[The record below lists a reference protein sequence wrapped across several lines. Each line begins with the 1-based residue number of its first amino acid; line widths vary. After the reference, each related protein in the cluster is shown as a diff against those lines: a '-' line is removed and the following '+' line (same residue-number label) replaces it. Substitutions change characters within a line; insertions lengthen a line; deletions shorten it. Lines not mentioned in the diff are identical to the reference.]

1 MDTLGRHLLAE
12 YHGCDPSVLDD
23 LNRVENLM
31 NEAAVA
37 AKATVVQSAFHLFR
51 PQGVSGVV
59 IVQES
64 HLSIHT
70 WPELGYAAVDFYTCG
85 DCEPEQAHAWLA
97 RALKAQRC
105 DLMVVERGLRDR
117 VGSSMAVVR
126 NDVESTPP
134 RPELRL
140 ATGG

>member
-12 YHGCDPSVLDD
+12 YHGCDSSVLDD
-23 LNRVENLM
+23 LNLVETLM
-31 NEAAVA
+31 NEAAIA

-70 WPELGYAAVDFYTCG
+70 WPEEGYAAVDFYTCG
-85 DCEPEQAHAWLA
+85 DCEPELAHAWLA
-97 RALKAQRC
+97 QALKAKHC
-105 DLMVVERGLRDR
+105 DLMVVERGMRDR
-117 VGSSMAVVR
+117 AGSSMAIVR
-126 NDVESTPP
+126 DEVQTTPP
-134 RPELRL
+134 RVELRL
-140 ATGG
+140 ASGG